1 MVTRGGLA
9 SLLLLA
15 AACVPASKVDPGAP
29 RLQKPTAQSSA
40 AAPLSTPTPES
51 RATPQPMPDLGWPAP
66 FTYGNPP
73 SPPTPIPPPAPQV
86 GFDRAVINILLL
98 GSDRRPSSTS
108 FRTDVL
114 IIVSIHPEKGAV
126 AMLSIPRDLY
136 VYLPGYSMQ
145 RINTAFSLGET
156 IGYPG
161 GGPGL
166 LVDTIR
172 YNLGIRI
179 DHFARVEMDGFS
191 RIVDTLGGVEV
202 SVTCSYR
209 DWRLKEPYLDPNLAQ
224 NWRLHTVPAGV
235 IQMDGD
241 LALWYARSRSLS
253 SDFDRSRRQQE
264 VLRAIY
270 RQVLSFDLIPQLP
283 ALYSEL
289 RETLTTDL
297 GLGDLLT
304 LGPLSARISSADIR
318 SRFIGRDEVTSW
330 RIPVSGAQVLVP
342 RPESLQVLL
351 AAAFDFEAPDELVPE
366 VAFTV
371 EVINSSDD
379 PTWGQLAAE
388 RLNYAGFEAFVA
400 PAASAPVNTTQLI
413 DFGLATAEA
422 SRAILRAFGFG
433 SGRLVSSPDPSS
445 PFVYRLVIGNDYN
458 PCFDPTR
465 GQIGS

>member
-1 MVTRGGLA
+1 MTRGWLIWIG
-9 SLLLLA
+9 LLA
-15 AACVPASKVDPGAP
+15 VACVPAPKVESGAP
-29 RLQKPTAQSSA
+29 RLPKPTAQSLA
-40 AAPLSTPTPES
+40 GALPGTPTPGA
-51 RATPQPMPDLGWPAP
+51 RATSQPLPDLGWPAP

-73 SPPTPIPPPAPQV
+73 LPPTPIPPPSPQL
-86 GFDRAVINILLL
+86 GFDRGVVNILLL
-98 GSDRRPSSTS
+98 GSDRRPQSSS

-145 RINTAFSLGET
+145 RINTAFSIGET

-161 GGPGL
+161 GGPAML
-166 LVDTIR
+166 ADTIR
-172 YNLGIRI
+172 YNLGIPI

-202 SVTCSYR
+202 NVTCPYR
-209 DWRLKEPYLDPNLAQ
+209 DWRLKEPYLNPNVPQ
-224 NWRLHTVPAGV
+224 NWRLYTVTSGV
-235 IQMDGD
+235 VHMDGD

-270 RQVLSFDLIPQLP
+270 RQVLNFNLIPQLP

-289 RETLTTDL
+289 SDSVTTDI

-304 LGPLSARISSADIR
+304 LAPLSARIGSGDIR

-330 RIPVSGAQVLVP
+330 RVPVSGAQVLVP
-342 RPESLQVLL
+342 KPELLQALV

-366 VAFTV
+366 ASLTV
-371 EVINSSDD
+371 EVVNASDD
-379 PTWGQLAAE
+379 PTWGALAGE

-400 PAASAPVNTTQLI
+400 PALASTASTTQLI
-413 DFGLATAEA
+413 DFGLGSAEDGLT
-422 SRAILRAFGFG
+422 ILRAFGLG
-433 SGRLVSSPDPSS
+433 GGRLVSSPDPAS
-445 PFVYRLVIGNDYN
+445 PFVYRLIVGNDYN

-465 GQIGS
+465 GQLGS